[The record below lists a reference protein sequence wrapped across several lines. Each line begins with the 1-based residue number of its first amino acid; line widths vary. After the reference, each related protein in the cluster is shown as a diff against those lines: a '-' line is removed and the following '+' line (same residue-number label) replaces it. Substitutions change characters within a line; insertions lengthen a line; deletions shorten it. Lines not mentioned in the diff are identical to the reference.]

1 MKGLRIVAAVAAG
14 LVSAV
19 CSANSYLAWSTQDHG
34 IFTSSRGGEHDVQVI
49 DSYGDGWQ
57 KFSRFLGQGE
67 RWVWTR
73 ADSEVIYVY
82 NNERRA
88 NEKLVSFADPVG
100 KHYSVTLDSCT
111 TSATLAEK
119 NLSLDIA
126 AGAFRNVVRM
136 EFSGNCADAGV
147 KQAWFAP
154 EVGVVQWEEQSIMGP
169 VVHVFAR
176 GAVAGKQ
183 YPVPALQLIADLPR
197 AHQVLANGSNINA
210 GLTAVNNSAS
220 DMTLRF
226 ASGQEFEI
234 SLLSLSGEL
243 LNSWGANKRF
253 IQAEH
258 DVVIKAGGSH
268 YFGGELAL
276 AALSG
281 EALDVGTYLLRIE
294 LKGSHAPKA
303 TAFAPEA
310 LKVEAPLFL
319 DRRMQ
324 AF

>member
-1 MKGLRIVAAVAAG
+1 MKGLRVVAAIAAG
-14 LVSAV
+14 LASAV
-19 CSANSYLAWSTQDHG
+19 CSANSYLAWSSQDHG
-34 IFTSSRGGEHDVQVI
+34 VFTSSRGGEHDVQVL

-82 NNERRA
+82 NNDRRA

-100 KHYSVTLDSCT
+100 KRYSVTLDSCT
-111 TSATLAEK
+111 TGATLAEK
-119 NLSLDIA
+119 NLSLDTA

-136 EFSGNCADAGV
+136 EFSGNCADAGI

-169 VVHVFAR
+169 VVYAFAR

-183 YPVPALQLIADLPR
+183 YPVAALQVIADLPR
-197 AHQVLANGSNINA
+197 AHQVLVNGGSINA
-210 GLTAVNNSAS
+210 GLTVVNNSAS

-226 ASGQEFEI
+226 SSGQEFDI
-234 SLLSLSGEL
+234 SLLNLSGEV

-258 DVVIKAGGSH
+258 EVVIKAGGRH
-268 YFGGELAL
+268 YFGGEIDLT
-276 AALSG
+276 ALSG

-294 LKGSHAPKA
+294 LKGSHAPTA